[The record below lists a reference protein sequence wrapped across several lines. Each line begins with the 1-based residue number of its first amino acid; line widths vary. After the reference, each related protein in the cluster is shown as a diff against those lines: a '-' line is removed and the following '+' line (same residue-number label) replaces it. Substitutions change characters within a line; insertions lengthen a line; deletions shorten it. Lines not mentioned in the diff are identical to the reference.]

1 MFNLDYRV
9 STQMCRLRNA
19 FVRMFA
25 HYKTSV
31 YTLFNLR
38 SHVYA

>member
-1 MFNLDYRV
+1 
-9 STQMCRLRNA
+9 MCRLRNV
-19 FVRMFA
+19 FIRMFA

-38 SHVYA
+38 RHVYA